1 MKHSLFTLVIVK
13 STMRTARKRAY
24 LLCPPEH
31 FVVEYAINPWM
42 DVTSPVDTEL
52 AVKQWHVLRETLQR
66 LGHDVHVLPPEI
78 GLPDMVYAANGAFT
92 VDGVV
97 YGARFRFPQRTA
109 EEAAHKRFYAAAFHW
124 KFIAPSFVNEG
135 EGDFAYLP
143 DSYGGMILAGYG
155 FRTDAL
161 AHCEAQDALGRPVVS
176 LHLVDPRFYHLDV
189 ALAAID
195 DGNIAYFPGA
205 FAESSQR
212 VLRQLFP
219 DAVLADEAD
228 ALAFGLNLV
237 SDGRNVVLS
246 SEASV
251 LAAKLSAAGYLP
263 VPVELAEL
271 KKGGGSVKCCIAEL
285 RAPANGG
292 PLDATGSPK

>member
-1 MKHSLFTLVIVK
+1 M
-13 STMRTARKRAY
+13 
-24 LLCPPEH
+24 CPPEH

-52 AVKQWHVLRETLQR
+52 ALKQWQGLRETLQR
-66 LGHDVHVLPPEI
+66 LGHEVHVLAPEV

-97 YGARFRFPQRTA
+97 YGARYRFPQRTL
-109 EEAAHKRFYAAAFHW
+109 EEAAHKRFYASTFADWRFV
-124 KFIAPSFVNEG
+124 APSYVNEG

-143 DSYGGMILAGYG
+143 AAYGGMVLAGHG
-155 FRTDAL
+155 FRTDPL
-161 AHCEAQDALGRPVVS
+161 AHAEAQDAVSRPVVS
-176 LHLVDPRFYHLDV
+176 LRLVDPRFYHLDV

-195 DGNIAYFPGA
+195 DSNVAYFPGA

-219 DAVLADEAD
+219 SAVLADEAD

-237 SDGRNVVLS
+237 SDGRNVVLN
-246 SEASV
+246 SEASS
-251 LAAKLSAAGYLP
+251 LAAKLSLAGYNP
-263 VPVELAEL
+263 VPVELGEL

-285 RAPANGG
+285 RPSSVAG
-292 PLDATGSPK
+292 